1 MPRFTAHAFCVSIL
15 GMRNRIFRRAGA
27 RAIALSFAAAL
38 FVLLSAGD
46 GRAATWKGLEP
57 FVSNRADV
65 ERVLGAPAAD
75 RYNADATLEFS
86 VSGGKVTIF
95 FVTQKFID
103 SKRLPQHYLGTV
115 LQIVLQH
122 ETARDTPESMNLVSN
137 KSFKREAQGNVEKY
151 TDEKE
156 GLIYTFV
163 ESHLKTTRYA
173 YSMDRLARVQRGK

>member
-1 MPRFTAHAFCVSIL
+1 
-15 GMRNRIFRRAGA
+15 MRNTIFHRA
-27 RAIALSFAAAL
+27 RARAVVLSLAAAL
-38 FVLLSAGD
+38 AVLLSAGT

-75 RYNADATLEFS
+75 RYNEDGTLEFA
-86 VSGGKVTIF
+86 VAGGRITIF
-95 FVTQKFID
+95 FVTPKFIA
-103 SKRLPQHYLGTV
+103 SKKLPAHYEGTV

-122 ETARDTPESMNLVSN
+122 QSARDTPESLNLVTN
-137 KSFKREAQGNVEKY
+137 KAFKREAQGSVEKY
-151 TDEKE
+151 TDEKD

-173 YSMDRLARVQRGK
+173 YSMDRLARIQRGK

>member
-1 MPRFTAHAFCVSIL
+1 
-15 GMRNRIFRRAGA
+15 MRNTIFHRA
-27 RAIALSFAAAL
+27 RARAVVLSLAAAL
-38 FVLLSAGD
+38 AVLLSAGT

-75 RYNADATLEFS
+75 RYNEDGTLEFA
-86 VSGGKVTIF
+86 VAGGRITIF
-95 FVTQKFID
+95 FVTPKFIA
-103 SKRLPQHYLGTV
+103 SKKLPAHYEGTV

-122 ETARDTPESMNLVSN
+122 QSARDTPESLNLVTN
-137 KSFKREAQGNVEKY
+137 KAFKREAQGSVEKY
-151 TDEKE
+151 TDEKD

-173 YSMDRLARVQRGK
+173 YSTDRLARIQQGK